1 MKLWIAIAVT
11 MLAVDGFGE
20 EDAPHERE
28 ALPVEKRVAF
38 MSGHV
43 EAGLALYRAGAP
55 EQASQHLMHPVSET
69 HASERV
75 GIDALGFDATLF
87 EAVSKALEAGKPAS
101 ELEPQLKKAEE
112 NTALMQQK
120 AGGDTK
126 DIIKYLMGTVGDEY
140 GVGVEAGKITDP
152 GEYQDAFGVSVVAL
166 KMAGRIED
174 PKAAVLT
181 TELEALVALWPKGG
195 PLADSIPTPV
205 AKITAQTARVLKAMA
220 ALP

>member
-1 MKLWIAIAVT
+1 
-11 MLAVDGFGE
+11 
-20 EDAPHERE
+20 
-28 ALPVEKRVAF
+28 
-38 MSGHV
+38 
-43 EAGLALYRAGAP
+43 
-55 EQASQHLMHPVSET
+55 
-69 HASERV
+69 
-75 GIDALGFDATLF
+75 
-87 EAVSKALEAGKPAS
+87 
-101 ELEPQLKKAEE
+101 
-112 NTALMQQK
+112 
-120 AGGDTK
+120 
-126 DIIKYLMGTVGDEY
+126 MGTVGDEY

-152 GEYQDAFGVSVVAL
+152 GEYQDAFGFSVVAL

>member
-1 MKLWIAIAVT
+1 MSLFRFRPTALVVDCGSSKVDDLIRIVEEEGWKVT
-11 MLAVDGFGE
+11 CLGLDEM
-20 EDAPHERE
+20 
-28 ALPVEKRVAF
+28 
-38 MSGHV
+38 MSID
-43 EAGLALYRAGAP
+43 
-55 EQASQHLMHPVSET
+55 
-69 HASERV
+69 V
-75 GIDALGFDATLF
+75 GGFDATLF

-152 GEYQDAFGVSVVAL
+152 GEYQDAFGFSVVAL